1 LRDEVQSKDNLQYLK
16 KLKDD
21 KTGIEEDNFFLEE
34 ELEAKDGDGYEE
46 MDIKEDGNYEDF
58 EKCADYNE

>member
-1 LRDEVQSKDNLQYLK
+1 MRDEVQSKDNLQYLK

-34 ELEAKDGDGYEE
+34 ELEAKDGDRYEE

-58 EKCADYNE
+58 EKCADYN

>member
-1 LRDEVQSKDNLQYLK
+1 MRDEVQSKDNLQYLK

-34 ELEAKDGDGYEE
+34 ELEAKDGDRYEE
-46 MDIKEDGNYEDF
+46 MDIKEDGNYDDF

>member
-34 ELEAKDGDGYEE
+34 ELEAKDGDRYEE

-58 EKCADYNE
+58 EKCADYN

>member
-1 LRDEVQSKDNLQYLK
+1 LRDEVQTKDNLQFLK

-21 KTGIEEDNFFLEE
+21 KTGVEEENFFLED

-46 MDIKEDGNYEDF
+46 MDIKDDG
-58 EKCADYNE
+58 

>member
-34 ELEAKDGDGYEE
+34 ELEAKDGDRYEE

>member
-1 LRDEVQSKDNLQYLK
+1 MRDEVQSKDNLQYLK

-34 ELEAKDGDGYEE
+34 ELEAKDGDRYEE

>member
-1 LRDEVQSKDNLQYLK
+1 MRDEVQSKDNLQYLK

-34 ELEAKDGDGYEE
+34 ELEAKDGDWYEE
-46 MDIKEDGNYEDF
+46 MDIKEDDNYEDF
-58 EKCADYNE
+58 EKCEDYN